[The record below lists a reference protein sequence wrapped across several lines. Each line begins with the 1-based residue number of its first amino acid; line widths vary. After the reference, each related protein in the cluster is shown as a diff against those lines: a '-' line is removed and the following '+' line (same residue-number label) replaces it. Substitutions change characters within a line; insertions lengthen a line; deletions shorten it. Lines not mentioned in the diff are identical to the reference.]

1 VRRAIALGLGWLA
14 LSCAPRPGA
23 LLVELGEIT
32 PRTVEVGDRLRITG
46 SGFPEGRP
54 ATVVLRGDASRAG
67 EPVAHGVEVRTPAR
81 LVSPHALEVQVT
93 PEFAAAI
100 CDRADPRHTTLRA
113 DLEVQFASQRGPR
126 TTVNGRL
133 EGVTLD
139 VTPELR
145 SERGIALMR
154 WGPRSPTRRRG

>member
-1 VRRAIALGLGWLA
+1 M
-14 LSCAPRPGA
+14 
-23 LLVELGEIT
+23 VELGEIT

-67 EPVAHGVEVRTPAR
+67 EPVAHGIEVRTPAR

-93 PEFAAAI
+93 PELAAAI

-126 TTVNGRL
+126 PPSTAGSK
-133 EGVTLD
+133 G
-139 VTPELR
+139 
-145 SERGIALMR
+145 
-154 WGPRSPTRRRG
+154 